1 MKLLASREY
10 SVIDYQTLAEF
21 IGHERLF
28 RMPNG
33 QLLLHMASER
43 DPEADERVIW
53 LNLRDAMTWLNEPP
67 EQYGSFYVTT
77 TAWKEV
83 CTGFDP
89 RRTAAVMKQKGYID
103 AGEEGRSSKSVRVP
117 EFGKQR
123 LYHIRSTFLEDA
135 NEA

>member
-43 DPEADERVIW
+43 D
-53 LNLRDAMTWLNEPP
+53 
-67 EQYGSFYVTT
+67 S
-77 TAWKEV
+77 
-83 CTGFDP
+83 
-89 RRTAAVMKQKGYID
+89 
-103 AGEEGRSSKSVRVP
+103 RS
-117 EFGKQR
+117 
-123 LYHIRSTFLEDA
+123 
-135 NEA
+135 

>member
-43 DPEADERVIW
+43 DPEADERVTW

-67 EQYGSFYVTT
+67 EQYGSFWDEDGIATARSISAWRPAIGTT
-77 TAWKEV
+77 
-83 CTGFDP
+83 
-89 RRTAAVMKQKGYID
+89 
-103 AGEEGRSSKSVRVP
+103 
-117 EFGKQR
+117 R
-123 LYHIRSTFLEDA
+123 L
-135 NEA
+135 

>member
-33 QLLLHMASER
+33 QLLLHMTSER
-43 DPEADERVIW
+43 NPEADERVIW

-67 EQYGSFYVTT
+67 EQYGSFWDEDEMGTARSISARRPAIGTT
-77 TAWKEV
+77 
-83 CTGFDP
+83 
-89 RRTAAVMKQKGYID
+89 
-103 AGEEGRSSKSVRVP
+103 
-117 EFGKQR
+117 R
-123 LYHIRSTFLEDA
+123 L
-135 NEA
+135 